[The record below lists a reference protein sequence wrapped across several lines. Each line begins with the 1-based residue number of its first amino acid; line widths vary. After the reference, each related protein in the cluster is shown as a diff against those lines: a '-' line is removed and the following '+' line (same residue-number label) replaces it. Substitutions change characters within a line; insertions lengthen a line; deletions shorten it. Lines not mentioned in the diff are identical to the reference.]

1 MGYQLTLISG
11 RLRFIPLL
19 GYSYNQQNLIISDG
33 FQTISTPGVTHPG
46 GPFPGLASTYET
58 EWFGPWLG
66 LDLIATVNEKITLS
80 AGFEH
85 RWTSYKAEANW
96 NLRGDLAHPT
106 SFEHSADGTCLLV

>member
-1 MGYQLTLISG
+1 VGYQLTLISG

-33 FQTISTPGVTHPG
+33 FQTISTPGFAHPG

-58 EWFGPWLG
+58 EWVGPWLG
-66 LDLIATVNEKITLS
+66 LDLIAPVNEKITLS
-80 AGFEH
+80 AGFEY
-85 RWTSYKAEANW
+85 RWTSNKAEANW